1 MRRDVD
7 HADDLGARPVTA
19 RSATEAGRALA
30 ARYMTQTGTTVSIGR
45 NTGALDP
52 VTYEPVPTVLYTG
65 PARVQTYEP
74 VQLATEVGGGSATV
88 QRYAVHV
95 PVGSYV
101 PEIDDI
107 VTVTAC
113 ALDANLAGRVFKVRG
128 LLHKSAAT
136 AYRLVVDDTNGFGG
150 A

>member
-1 MRRDVD
+1 M
-7 HADDLGARPVTA
+7 TA
-19 RSATEAGRALA
+19 RSAVEAGRALA
-30 ARYMTQTGTTVSIGR
+30 ARYMAFTGTTVTVGR

-52 VTYEPVPTVLYTG
+52 VTFEPVETVLYSG

-88 QRYAVHV
+88 QRYAVHL

-101 PEIDDI
+101 PAVDDV

-113 ALDANLAGRVFKVRG
+113 ALDANLVGRVFKVRG

-136 AYRLVVDDTNGFGG
+136 AYRLVVDDTNGFGE

>member
-1 MRRDVD
+1 M
-7 HADDLGARPVTA
+7 TA
-19 RSATEAGRALA
+19 RSAVEAGRALA
-30 ARYMTQTGTTVSIGR
+30 AQYMAYTGTTVTVSR

-52 VTYEPVPTVLYTG
+52 VTFEPVPTVLYTG
-65 PARVQTYEP
+65 TARVQTYEP

-88 QRYAVHV
+88 QRYAVHL
-95 PVGSYV
+95 PVDSYV
-101 PEIDDI
+101 PAVDDV

-113 ALDANLAGRVFKVRG
+113 ALDANLVGRVFKVRG

-136 AYRLVVDDTNGFGG
+136 AYRLVVDDTNGFGE

>member
-1 MRRDVD
+1 M
-7 HADDLGARPVTA
+7 
-19 RSATEAGRALA
+19 SATNAIRRGRAA
-30 ARYMTQTGTTVSIGR
+30 ALRYMKATGTTVSVGR

-52 VTYEPVPTVLYTG
+52 VTFEPIPTVLYTG

-74 VQLATEVGGGSATV
+74 VQTAAEVGGGSATV
-88 QRYAVHV
+88 QRYAVHL

-101 PEIDDI
+101 PAVDDV

-113 ALDANLAGRVFKVRG
+113 ALDANLVGRVFKVRG

-136 AYRLVVDDTNGFGG
+136 AYRLVVDDTNGFGE

>member
-1 MRRDVD
+1 MGAADAVRR
-7 HADDLGARPVTA
+7 
-19 RSATEAGRALA
+19 GRAAA
-30 ARYMTQTGTTVSIGR
+30 ARYIAQVGTTVTIGR
-45 NTGALDP
+45 SMGALDP
-52 VTYEPVPTVLYTG
+52 ETFDPVLTPVYPDPAWPEDHPLKAG

-74 VQLATEVGGGSATV
+74 VQRDVEVGGGQATI

-95 PVGSYV
+95 PIESCRPEVGDV
-101 PEIDDI
+101 

-113 ALDANLAGRVFKVRG
+113 ALDANLVGREFTVRG

-136 AYRLVVDDTNGFGG
+136 AYRLLVDDDNGF